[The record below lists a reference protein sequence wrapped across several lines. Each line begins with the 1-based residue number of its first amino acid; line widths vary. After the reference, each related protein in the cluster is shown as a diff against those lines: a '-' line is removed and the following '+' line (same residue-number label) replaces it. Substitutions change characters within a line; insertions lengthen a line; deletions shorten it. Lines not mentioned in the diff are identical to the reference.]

1 MEVMYKRKDSY
12 YLQAKKEGYR
22 SRAAY
27 KLTEIARKENV
38 VRPGDHVVDAGAAP
52 GGWSQVLL
60 NLVGKKG
67 KVVAVDILPMDSLPG
82 ENYRFFQEDL
92 SLPSLPGRI
101 LSFFGRKADAVV
113 SDAAPNTTGI
123 AFTDQARSADLV
135 RVVLSLARETLKEG
149 GTFLAKIFEGQEA
162 DAVFREL
169 QGDFEKVR
177 RIRPAATRK
186 ESFELYLLAR
196 GFRGRSSAFIAVPP
210 EKIQERP

>member
-1 MEVMYKRKDSY
+1 MVAMYKRKDSY

-27 KLTEIARKENV
+27 KLTEIAKKDAIA
-38 VRPGDHVVDAGAAP
+38 RPGDFVVDAGAAP
-52 GGWSQVLL
+52 GGWSQILL
-60 NLVGKKG
+60 SMVGKKG
-67 KVVAVDILPMDSLPG
+67 KVAAVDILPIEPLQG

-92 SLPSLPGRI
+92 SLPSLPDRI

-113 SDAAPNTTGI
+113 SDAAPNTSGI

-135 RVVLSLARETLKEG
+135 RVVLSLAQKTLKEG

-162 DAVFREL
+162 EAVFKEL
-169 QGDFEKVR
+169 KAEFETVR

-186 ESFELYLLAR
+186 ESFELYLLAK
-196 GFRGRSSAFIAVPP
+196 GFRKTS
-210 EKIQERP
+210 